1 VKARNV
7 AWALWVVTLA
17 LDLGAYAVYFA
28 GRAGTPLYGYWVEGT
43 FISPVFATL
52 GALIVSRRPENGI
65 GWIFLIAGVLGG
77 VQMFSGQYATVALAH
92 DGSVLSGGAVLGWL
106 STRAQ
111 FCVVFL
117 VLFLI
122 FLFPNGRLLSPRWRP
137 VAWSCGTFLV
147 LSMLADAVSPGPLE
161 DFPSGKNPF
170 GIEALGPL
178 PDFLEAVGPW
188 LGVCCVAA
196 AILSLLL
203 RYYRSRGEERLQLKW
218 FAYGATLGFLT
229 IVFAGEVP
237 LVGTFSWTLGF
248 LALPVSAGVAILR
261 YRLYDID
268 RIINRTLVYG
278 LLTAALVLVYV
289 GSVFSLQ
296 YAFRALTGETS
307 QIVIV
312 ASTLAIAA
320 LFNPLR
326 SHIQDVVDR
335 RFYRKRYDAARTLE
349 AFSKRLRDE
358 TDLSILSGDL
368 VGVVGETVA
377 PAHVSLW
384 LCNAGTRKTS

>member
-1 VKARNV
+1 MR
-7 AWALWVVTLA
+7 
-17 LDLGAYAVYFA
+17 
-28 GRAGTPLYGYWVEGT
+28 
-43 FISPVFATL
+43 
-52 GALIVSRRPENGI
+52 SRR
-65 GWIFLIAGVLGG
+65 V
-77 VQMFSGQYATVALAH
+77 
-92 DGSVLSGGAVLGWL
+92 
-106 STRAQ
+106 
-111 FCVVFL
+111 
-117 VLFLI
+117 
-122 FLFPNGRLLSPRWRP
+122 RWR
-137 VAWSCGTFLV
+137 T
-147 LSMLADAVSPGPLE
+147 SPPARTL
-161 DFPSGKNPF
+161 
-170 GIEALGPL
+170 
-178 PDFLEAVGPW
+178 
-188 LGVCCVAA
+188 
-196 AILSLLL
+196 
-203 RYYRSRGEERLQLKW
+203 
-218 FAYGATLGFLT
+218 YGATLGFLT